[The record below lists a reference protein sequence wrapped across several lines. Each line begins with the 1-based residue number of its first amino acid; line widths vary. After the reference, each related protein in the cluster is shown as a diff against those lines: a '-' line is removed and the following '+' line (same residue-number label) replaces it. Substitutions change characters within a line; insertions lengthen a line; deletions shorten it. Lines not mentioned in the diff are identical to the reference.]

1 MANCADALLKW
12 KGSGGMK
19 IKMAVS
25 KGALCAAVV
34 VASVCSLVGATS
46 ALADDYRHVAEAQ
59 TMAETRLD
67 AGEEAERHAS
77 FSDESSSVKQ
87 LDGVQNNSGQAKVS
101 LASAS
106 VDGSGDSEDDDGY
119 GSQGLTDA
127 QRAYL
132 LQDYIAQYNKFLEDS
147 GSNAGG
153 SWFGNRFSL
162 SGSMIG
168 DNAGGGMFMTGI
180 LIGVLIGAGGMF
192 FAIRSFGKKKDC
204 ASSGSAEAK
213 R

>member
-1 MANCADALLKW
+1 MANYADALLKW

-25 KGALCAAVV
+25 KGALCTAVV
-34 VASVCSLVGATS
+34 VASVCSLMGATS
-46 ALADDYRHVAEAQ
+46 AFADDYRHVAEAQ
-59 TMAETRLD
+59 TMAESRLD
-67 AGEEAERHAS
+67 AGEETERHAS
-77 FSDESSSVKQ
+77 FSDEPSSAER
-87 LDGVQNNSGQAKVS
+87 LDGVQDMPGQAKVS

-119 GSQGLTDA
+119 GSQGLSSD
-127 QRAYL
+127 QMAYL
-132 LQDYIAQYNKFLEDS
+132 QDLISQYNKFLEDS
-147 GSNAGG
+147 GSNAGE

-162 SGSMIG
+162 SGSMVG

-204 ASSGSAEAK
+204 ASSGSAEA
-213 R
+213 RR